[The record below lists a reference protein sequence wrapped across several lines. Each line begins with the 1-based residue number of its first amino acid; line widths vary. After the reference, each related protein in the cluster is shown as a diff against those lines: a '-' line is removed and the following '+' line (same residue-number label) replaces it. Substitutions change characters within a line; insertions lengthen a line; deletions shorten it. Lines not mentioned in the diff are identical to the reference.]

1 MNDRFTMSH
10 SFIIDEAEMDSLGNF
25 RFNAKYWP
33 VEDALYRIHIVKR
46 EDPVASLIIGGREEN
61 FYLFVANRQD
71 SLFLDGSA
79 GFARAVIKGSESNGL
94 LLQMKGW
101 VDFAD
106 SSTFA
111 GTPIKRELIE
121 NAISEKLR
129 QVAETIEYPLV
140 ALMAL
145 YYTDFKSNQKL
156 NSQYY
161 QDFLER
167 WKDEDSAYFELF
179 RTETQ
184 SKNKED
190 SFVWLYILALVLALF
205 IGVQFGKYLKKDR
218 TTLEN
223 LSLLSVQ
230 EIKIYRM
237 LQEGKTNKE
246 ISEEHNIGVNTVK
259 SHVSSI
265 LSKLKLKSRREV
277 MKPDT
282 SEAP

>member
-1 MNDRFTMSH
+1 
-10 SFIIDEAEMDSLGNF
+10 
-25 RFNAKYWP
+25 
-33 VEDALYRIHIVKR
+33 
-46 EDPVASLIIGGREEN
+46 
-61 FYLFVANRQD
+61 
-71 SLFLDGSA
+71 
-79 GFARAVIKGSESNGL
+79 
-94 LLQMKGW
+94 MKGW

>member
-1 MNDRFTMSH
+1 MIKPKFAFILILWVCCAVPRLLKADSITPSNKGGLSGNILLDSNWNRVVYLSFIPTMNDRFTMSH

-33 VEDALYRIHIVKR
+33 IEDALYRIHIVKR

-129 QVAETIEYPLV
+129 QVADTIEYPLV

-161 QDFLER
+161 QDF
-167 WKDEDSAYFELF
+167 WKGGRMKIQRISSFFE
-179 RTETQ
+179 
-184 SKNKED
+184 
-190 SFVWLYILALVLALF
+190 
-205 IGVQFGKYLKKDR
+205 
-218 TTLEN
+218 
-223 LSLLSVQ
+223 
-230 EIKIYRM
+230 
-237 LQEGKTNKE
+237 
-246 ISEEHNIGVNTVK
+246 
-259 SHVSSI
+259 
-265 LSKLKLKSRREV
+265 LKLKVKTKRILLFGF
-277 MKPDT
+277 T
-282 SEAP
+282 SLPLFLLYL

>member
-1 MNDRFTMSH
+1 MVYLSFIPTMNDRFTMSH

-33 VEDALYRIHIVKR
+33 IEDALYRIHIVK

-167 WKDEDSAYFELF
+167 LKDEDSAYFELF

-237 LQEGKTNKE
+237 LQEGKTNK
-246 ISEEHNIGVNTVK
+246 
-259 SHVSSI
+259 
-265 LSKLKLKSRREV
+265 
-277 MKPDT
+277 
-282 SEAP
+282 